1 MRRLITVLLILGLIS
16 GIGVGAQRLL
26 LERDFRTVE
35 LAVDLS
41 DLLGGS
47 GIERLPDV
55 LERIEPWG
63 VDSIVLTAEPTQGS
77 AQGWTPQELR
87 EMAAAVKD
95 KGYRVLLKVGSGREL
110 NNVQDSVKDRRRAG
124 VASYPESFSVEEIAA
139 LVSLVDPEVIMFGG
153 DEVAG
158 YPHGLDKMASLL
170 EITGVRFGLQE
181 FAGQLGEAELAQSAP
196 LHVVRVHTIYPKEL
210 SRYDVES
217 GAARFL
223 RAVKERSYRL
233 LYVRF
238 WPDDP
243 ETGARLIEEL
253 GTSLAA
259 LGYARGAAP
268 TLPPWQSHW
277 VYLVTA
283 LAAWA
288 GAGLWLGLVLERSLG
303 SWWKLLY
310 RLAAA
315 AAVLGVLAL
324 YFFFDQILARQALA
338 FLTAVTFPV
347 LAVIPQRWQT
357 RGLQQGAAS
366 RGETVFCRAMS
377 DHRISR
383 GKAVGWS
390 LLQFVGS
397 IGLIAIGA
405 AVMVATLGDFRF
417 MLKIAEFRGVKAMS
431 ILPVLLAAVGAI
443 SFARNLGKPIGLRE
457 RWREMPVWAKGV
469 LAAAVLGVVVIYIGR
484 TGNFIIPVPEVEMR
498 VREFLEQTFP
508 YRPRTKE
515 LLIGHPLLI
524 LGFGLYVWGD
534 ERLGLACVVPGTI
547 GQISLLNTFA
557 HIHSPLAASI
567 SRSFWGLIL
576 GACLGSVLLYIAL
589 LVLKRR
595 SGD

>member
-1 MRRLITVLLILGLIS
+1 
-16 GIGVGAQRLL
+16 
-26 LERDFRTVE
+26 
-35 LAVDLS
+35 
-41 DLLGGS
+41 
-47 GIERLPDV
+47 
-55 LERIEPWG
+55 
-63 VDSIVLTAEPTQGS
+63 
-77 AQGWTPQELR
+77 
-87 EMAAAVKD
+87 MAAAVKD

-139 LVSLVDPEVIMFGG
+139 LVSLVEPEVIMFGG

-158 YPHGLDKMASLL
+158 YPHEIAKMASSWRLL
-170 EITGVRFGLQE
+170 VSASACRNLPVSWEKR
-181 FAGQLGEAELAQSAP
+181 AGAVST
-196 LHVVRVHTIYPKEL
+196 LHVVRIHTIYPKEL
-210 SRYDVES
+210 SRYDVDS

-383 GKAVGWS
+383 GKPWD
-390 LLQFVGS
+390 
-397 IGLIAIGA
+397 GA
-405 AVMVATLGDFRF
+405 CC
-417 MLKIAEFRGVKAMS
+417 S
-431 ILPVLLAAVGAI
+431 
-443 SFARNLGKPIGLRE
+443 S
-457 RWREMPVWAKGV
+457 
-469 LAAAVLGVVVIYIGR
+469 
-484 TGNFIIPVPEVEMR
+484 
-498 VREFLEQTFP
+498 
-508 YRPRTKE
+508 
-515 LLIGHPLLI
+515 
-524 LGFGLYVWGD
+524 
-534 ERLGLACVVPGTI
+534 LGLSG
-547 GQISLLNTFA
+547 S
-557 HIHSPLAASI
+557 SP
-567 SRSFWGLIL
+567 
-576 GACLGSVLLYIAL
+576 SVQ
-589 LVLKRR
+589 R
-595 SGD
+595 